1 MEHRVMKAIAALVLL
16 GGVSACAQT
25 QVPPPAPIPP
35 ANLAPLYFPPQKA
48 MSSGDYAG
56 FLSENLKA
64 LKEGGGERGPDVAL
78 FNIGFVYAY
87 SKSPYYSV
95 SRALKIFDQLVRDHP
110 ESPWSFQARAWT
122 DMLRKA
128 VVAEEKHRKLRGKV
142 KSKEAEISSKE
153 AEITSKEAEINFKE
167 AEINSKEAEINDL
180 QKQLDR
186 SRQIDVEMDR
196 KERELLK

>member
-25 QVPPPAPIPP
+25 QVPPPTPVPP

-56 FLSENLKA
+56 FLAENLKA
-64 LKEGGGERGPDVAL
+64 LKEGGGESGQDVAL

-87 SKSPYYSV
+87 SKSPYYNV
-95 SRALKIFDQLVRDHP
+95 GRALKIFDQLIRKHP

-122 DMLRKA
+122 DMLRKTI
-128 VVAEEKHRKLRGKV
+128 VAEEKHRKLRGKV

-153 AEITSKEAEINFKE
+153 AEITSKEAEIN
-167 AEINSKEAEINDL
+167 SKEAEINDL
-180 QKQLDR
+180 QNQLDR